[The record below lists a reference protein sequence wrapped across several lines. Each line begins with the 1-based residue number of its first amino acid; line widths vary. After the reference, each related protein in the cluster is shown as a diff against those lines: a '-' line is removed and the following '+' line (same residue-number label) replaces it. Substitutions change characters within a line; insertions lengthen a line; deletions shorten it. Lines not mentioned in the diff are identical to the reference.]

1 MFIIKN
7 IDVLIFQSPTG
18 PNIDLSG
25 VSAFN
30 NAFNKT
36 NVRLYSK
43 PRGYFYLQLFIFF
56 CEILWLQY
64 FFELRTLS
72 LKTYR
77 VTIVKM

>member
-43 PRGYFYLQLFIFF
+43 PRGYFYLLLFFF
-56 CEILWLQY
+56 SAKFYGYNTFSSW
-64 FFELRTLS
+64 EL
-72 LKTYR
+72 YP
-77 VTIVKM
+77 